1 MEYYKHMTFNLV
13 SHVEERPLNT
23 IVTLQIVN
31 TIGTKEEFIG
41 YLDRI
46 KALPKREEPAN
57 DFW

>member
-1 MEYYKHMTFNLV
+1 MTFNLV
-13 SHVEERPLNT
+13 SHVDERSLNT

-41 YLDRI
+41 YLKRI
-46 KALPKREEPAN
+46 EALPKREEPAN